1 MSADS
6 SPGRRMSADSST
18 GRHMSASAPAGG
30 REPGRDPGRWL
41 IRASF
46 LVIIGFIAWANWAEI
61 DQITRAPGQAIAS
74 SRNQVVQAPEGGVL
88 AELLVREGSSVR
100 RGQLL
105 FRFER
110 NKAEAGSL
118 EAEAKV
124 VALKAAV
131 ARLRAELLG
140 GKPVFGPE
148 LRRYPEFTATQQA
161 LFDKRQSALAEEL
174 AALARSQSLVRDE
187 LEMNLPLLRTGDVS
201 RAEVLKLQR
210 QLAEIEGQITNRRNK
225 YLQDSQTEFAKAQED
240 LAAAEQVLAQ
250 RREQLGYTEVR
261 APMDG
266 VVRNVRLTTVGGV
279 ARPGEEI
286 LQIVPVEDSFLFEA
300 KVRPADAAF
309 VKTGLPATVKLD
321 AYDYTIYGS
330 LPGEVTYIS
339 VDTLSEDNR
348 ANEQPYY
355 RVQIRTTARN
365 LVAANGRRIDIQPGM
380 TASIEIRTGSNTV
393 LRFLLKPVIKTL
405 HEALG
410 ER

>member
-1 MSADS
+1 MSTEA
-6 SPGRRMSADSST
+6 PVARRD
-18 GRHMSASAPAGG
+18 
-30 REPGRDPGRWL
+30 PGRDPGRWL

-88 AELLVREGSSVR
+88 AELLVREGASVR

-140 GKPVFGPE
+140 GQPVFGPE
-148 LRRYPEFTATQQA
+148 LRRHPEFTATQQA
-161 LFDKRQSALAEEL
+161 LFDKRQSALSEEL
-174 AALARSQSLVRDE
+174 AALARSQALVRDE
-187 LEMNLPLLRTGDVS
+187 LEMNLPLVRTGDVS

-279 ARPGEEI
+279 ARAGEEI

-330 LPGEVTYIS
+330 LQGEVTYIS

-355 RVQIRTTARN
+355 RVQIRTAARD
-365 LVAANGRRIDIQPGM
+365 LVAANGRRIEIQPGM

-405 HEALG
+405 HEAFG

>member
-1 MSADS
+1 MSADA
-6 SPGRRMSADSST
+6 SPGRST
-18 GRHMSASAPAGG
+18 SASAPTGG

-88 AELLVREGSSVR
+88 AELLVREGASVR

-140 GKPVFGPE
+140 GQPVFGPE

-174 AALARSQSLVRDE
+174 AALGRSQSLVRDE